1 MDKHL
6 IVLGALFL
14 GLGIMGLIGMTVVF
28 VIFSIGSAALGTA
41 AVQEGDIPAFLS
53 ALPIGL
59 GLFICLMI
67 AVGTVPSLIAGIGL
81 LQKRRWARVWALVAG
96 ILNLP
101 GFPIGT
107 CVGIYAIWVFLQD
120 ETESALTP

>member
-6 IVLGALFL
+6 TVLGALL
-14 GLGIMGLIGMTVVF
+14 IGLGIMGLIGMTVVL
-28 VIFSIGSAALGTA
+28 VIFSMGSAAIGAA
-41 AVQEGDIPAFLS
+41 AVHEADVPAILTL
-53 ALPIGL
+53 LPVGF

-67 AVGTVPSLIAGIGL
+67 AVGTVPSLVAGYGL

-101 GFPIGT
+101 CLPVGT
-107 CVGIYAIWVFLQD
+107 GVGIYAIWVFLQD
-120 ETESALTP
+120 ETESALT